1 MKTTLLTALAAAA
14 LAAGCSKSDTGTP
27 CVKIAP
33 TIQTRVTGLHFDT
46 GDRIGLSIAK
56 GSETYAQN
64 VPMTYDGTAF
74 TAADLLWY
82 NDSNEKSTLTAY
94 HPYSEQGM
102 PAEFSVA
109 TDQTSGGASSDLLVA
124 VKKEVTPSSA
134 PVGMLFYHVMSQ
146 LTIVLTNNSDAPV
159 TGVTVGGLV
168 PTAVVDFTVPSAA
181 AKSGAAAA
189 DVEAFEVT
197 ADAAY
202 RAILVPQQ
210 ATLTVTVA
218 TGDGKSRSKTL
229 SSAQLE
235 SGKRY
240 DMSVVVTNIDIDV
253 ELSGEVVDWGD
264 GGSLDG
270 GGDGGDPNETV
281 GTAPAR
287 RPVDIGVGGG
297 SLRRLA
303 VAQAPHRR
311 VGVHFGRG
319 RHARLGI
326 RQLRGLLPHRGSLRP
341 GRNRGGT
348 GRCVRSGLHR
358 PRLVGEGDRPVGA
371 RTQHPEAVEPELL
384 PVLGGMAHLE
394 DEAVDL
400 ARSLQFTDARLSQQ
414 AAQHTVVAFE
424 QLRKNNA
431 YARLLDDE
439 RPELGHDEPLV
450 RPEIL
455 RYGLNQHD

>member
-235 SGKRY
+235 SGRRY
-240 DMSVVVTNIDIDV
+240 DMSVLVTNEEIQIS
-253 ELSGEVVDWGD
+253 LSGDIGDWED

-270 GGDGGDPNETV
+270 SGSGDGGGDDSQTLSYGGVTYRTTTVGETV
-281 GTAPAR
+281 WMAENLRYVPDEALLTKGIWYPDGNEDAEYVREHGMLYSFTAALGGAQAVSGAPVRGICPAGWHV
-287 RPVDIGVGGG
+287 PYIDELQTLAAGSDFGFTLAGMWNSVSNNYVSSAKSGYLMSATTDDGG
-297 SLRRLA
+297 SSYSVLLFYA
-303 VAQAPHRR
+303 SGGNPAISPQTAAN
-311 VGVHFGRG
+311 GV
-319 RHARLGI
+319 
-326 RQLRGLLPHRGSLRP
+326 SLR
-341 GRNRGGT
+341 
-348 GRCVRSGLHR
+348 CVK
-358 PRLVGEGDRPVGA
+358 
-371 RTQHPEAVEPELL
+371 
-384 PVLGGMAHLE
+384 
-394 DEAVDL
+394 
-400 ARSLQFTDARLSQQ
+400 DA
-414 AAQHTVVAFE
+414 
-424 QLRKNNA
+424 K
-431 YARLLDDE
+431 
-439 RPELGHDEPLV
+439 
-450 RPEIL
+450 
-455 RYGLNQHD
+455 